1 MKIMHYIS
9 TFYKYKTIITRNNLI
24 SFKKISP
31 HTHNGR
37 LICFIDGEQPEV
49 HHDNATNASPQHQ
62 EKQPVKTAR
71 FFTSMLLYFSQF
83 HRHWWLNIT
92 IACHFDCWGIQT
104 NLAPFFHL
112 CPHIHLYFFL
122 LWFLFLL
129 PVLSVPQPIKQ
140 RRLSARLH
148 TEVMKVCDG
157 DS

>member
-31 HTHNGR
+31 LTHNGR

-92 IACHFDCWGIQT
+92 WLLVILIAGVSKQILPPFSIFVHTYTFIFFFFDFS
-104 NLAPFFHL
+104 FFYQF
-112 CPHIHLYFFL
+112 CQFL
-122 LWFLFLL
+122 
-129 PVLSVPQPIKQ
+129 SQ
-140 RRLSARLH
+140 
-148 TEVMKVCDG
+148 
-157 DS
+157 